1 MAKKRLLWQFYPA
14 YLAIALAVLA
24 VLGWYAART
33 VETALLDSA
42 GQRML
47 AAAQAVDRAIGA
59 SIQEGSTDNWSVAV
73 RELARTGGLRIT
85 VIEPTGDVVFD
96 SERESTEA
104 ENLGDRGDVR
114 AALAGELGL
123 NTTPRLGTGGDKTS
137 LLLSRAVQRN
147 GTVVAVVRVALP
159 WAPVQQVL
167 NRAQRA
173 IALVALLLA
182 AAAAI
187 ACLIVSRRASR
198 PFEEM
203 RGVAERFARGEL
215 GHRLQAPASE
225 EMAGLAGALNE
236 MARQLEDRLGTIVQQ
251 SNEQQAVLAS
261 MVEGVLAV
269 DSEERVITLNKAA
282 AELVGNTL
290 TDPLGRKFHE
300 VVRNLDLRRFAARVL
315 VGERPIDDD
324 VILHGDPDR
333 VLQVRGAALRDSAG
347 QSIGAVLVLSDV
359 THFRRLENIR
369 RDFVANVSHE
379 LKTPITSIKGFVE
392 TLLDGAL
399 ENPDDAQRFLRIV
412 ATQAD
417 RLNAIIEDLLSLSK
431 IEQSER
437 AADLAVE
444 DVRLADVLV
453 AVVHDCESNAQERR
467 IAVRVSC
474 GDEIVARI
482 NSPLL
487 EQAVSNL
494 LDNAIK
500 YSEHAGEVYIAVEQ
514 GRTELIISVSD
525 QGCGIDAE
533 HLPRLFERFYRVD
546 RARSRKLG
554 GTGLGL
560 AIVKHIVQAHQ
571 GHVTVDSTPGE
582 GSTFRIHLPI
592 SRVSSVPRPAA

>member
-1 MAKKRLLWQFYPA
+1 MAKKRLLLQLYPA
-14 YLAIALAVLA
+14 YLGIALAALA
-24 VLGWYAART
+24 VMGWYAART
-33 VETALLDSA
+33 VESALLDTA
-42 GQRML
+42 GQRL
-47 AAAQAVDRAIGA
+47 LTVAQAVDEAIGLSAQVDAQGQWSPALRDVARA
-59 SIQEGSTDNWSVAV
+59 SGV
-73 RELARTGGLRIT
+73 RIGVLG
-85 VIEPTGDVVFD
+85 PTGDVLFD
-96 SERESTEA
+96 SEHEPSDG
-104 ENLGDRGDVR
+104 ENLGDRSDVR
-114 AALAGELGL
+114 DALSGEPDLA
-123 NTTPRLGTGGDKTS
+123 PRLGTGIEKAS
-137 LLLSRAVQRN
+137 LLLTRPVQRN
-147 GTVVAVVRVALP
+147 GAGAAFVRVALP
-159 WAPVQQVL
+159 WAPVQQSL
-167 NRAQRA
+167 RAAQGA
-173 IALVALLLA
+173 IASVALLLA
-182 AAAAI
+182 AAAAV

-215 GHRLQAPASE
+215 GYRLQAPASE

-236 MARQLEDRLGTIVQQ
+236 MARQLEDRLRTIVQQ

-269 DSEERVITLNKAA
+269 DSEECVITLNKAA

-290 TDPLGRKFHE
+290 ADPLGRSFHE
-300 VVRNLDLRRFAARVL
+300 VVRNLDLQRFAARVL
-315 VGERPIDDD
+315 VCERPIEDD

-333 VLQVRGAALRDSAG
+333 ILQVRGAALRDAAG
-347 QSIGAVLVLSDV
+347 RGIGAVIVLSDV

-399 ENPDDAQRFLRIV
+399 ADPDDAQRFLRIV

-444 DVRLADVLV
+444 DVRLADVLD
-453 AVVHDCESNAQERR
+453 AVVRDCETNAQDRR

-500 YSEHAGEVYIAVEQ
+500 YSEQAAEVHVDVEQ
-514 GRTELIISVSD
+514 DENDFIISVSD

-560 AIVKHIVQAHQ
+560 AIVKHIVQAHHGRVSVQ
-571 GHVTVDSTPGE
+571 STPGE

-592 SRVSSVPRPAA
+592 SPVAATLSPLV